1 MQTSSVSRS
10 NATMQA
16 TTGHQR
22 QTAFA
27 AILNGVIE
35 NTEGYTWIIDRNL
48 RYIVC
53 NIHLRNLIKQH
64 TNNNVLPGTEVI
76 DCIALL
82 DDTQLLPWTSIYQ
95 SALNNI
101 PSRFTHQ
108 IIVESKPVFFDI
120 SVNPVHE
127 GNNVIALSCSARD
140 ITEHKNAEES
150 LRQSE
155 LKFRSLIENSSDLIV
170 MAGPGGNIFY
180 GSPFSQKT

>member
-1 MQTSSVSRS
+1 MRGDFIDVNTYYFMQTSSVSRS

-35 NTEGYTWIIDRNL
+35 NTEGYTWIIDKNL

-53 NIHLRNLIKQH
+53 NIHLRNLIKQY
-64 TNNNVLPGTEVI
+64 TNIEVLPGMEVI

-82 DDTQLLPWTSIYQ
+82 DDTQSLAWTNIYQ
-95 SALNNI
+95 SALDNI

-108 IIVESKPVFFDI
+108 IIVQEKIVFFDI
-120 SVNPVHE
+120 
-127 GNNVIALSCSARD
+127 
-140 ITEHKNAEES
+140 
-150 LRQSE
+150 
-155 LKFRSLIENSSDLIV
+155 
-170 MAGPGGNIFY
+170 
-180 GSPFSQKT
+180 